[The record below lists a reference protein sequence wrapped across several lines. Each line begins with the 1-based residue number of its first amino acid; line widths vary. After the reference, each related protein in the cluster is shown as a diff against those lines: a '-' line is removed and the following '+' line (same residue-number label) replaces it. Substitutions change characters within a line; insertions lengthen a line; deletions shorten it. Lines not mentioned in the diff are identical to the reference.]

1 MKKVLFIVISF
12 FIFILSGCG
21 NPPQPYSQKIKTNYT
36 NVSSREK
43 QRLLNNIIDYYIPQ
57 NSSFYTKNDGCIYF
71 NDAWYHFQY
80 INKFKNCFII
90 KGNKIVREDESKCS
104 DNYGRKFTN
113 FCDYIGG
120 RSDEYSKFIDKI
132 QKTLYSHYINQLKSY
147 SIFKQACIK
156 YDKQRNKKLKQIKVS
171 IIDNTGLLP
180 QNIIKNIHTEIYAPS
195 VNYLK
200 TYLNLLTLKNKKI
213 KFPVCVQIKNDGF
226 HYIIDGRY
234 EIYFK
239 GDNICKP
246 YTKFPI
252 DYKIFIKSVYFN
264 FIPNKFIVKNKD
276 LTIVINNITNKLTV
290 YNHSNQFIEINSIVL
305 YYGNIVSSK
314 IFQFDQNAMHLK
326 LRIPPESYVSKY
338 INFPEARQ
346 IFVKLTN
353 KDQIHKYGISLSY
366 KKIDENILKTLFKVK
381 KFSVKDFKVK

>member
-71 NDAWYHFQY
+71 NDAWNFFQY
-80 INKFKNCFII
+80 INHFKNCFFIED
-90 KGNKIVREDESKCS
+90 NKIIRKDESRCS

-195 VNYLK
+195 VN
-200 TYLNLLTLKNKKI
+200 
-213 KFPVCVQIKNDGF
+213 
-226 HYIIDGRY
+226 
-234 EIYFK
+234 
-239 GDNICKP
+239 
-246 YTKFPI
+246 
-252 DYKIFIKSVYFN
+252 
-264 FIPNKFIVKNKD
+264 D
-276 LTIVINNITNKLTV
+276 LATINRTQK
-290 YNHSNQFIEINSIVL
+290 
-305 YYGNIVSSK
+305 
-314 IFQFDQNAMHLK
+314 
-326 LRIPPESYVSKY
+326 
-338 INFPEARQ
+338 
-346 IFVKLTN
+346 
-353 KDQIHKYGISLSY
+353 
-366 KKIDENILKTLFKVK
+366 
-381 KFSVKDFKVK
+381 